1 MPLSFEIFILIVFG
15 VFGLGVGLGITQ
27 YFK

>member
-1 MPLSFEIFILIVFG
+1 MPLSFEIFILVMFG
-15 VFGLGVGLGITQ
+15 VLGLVVGLGITQ